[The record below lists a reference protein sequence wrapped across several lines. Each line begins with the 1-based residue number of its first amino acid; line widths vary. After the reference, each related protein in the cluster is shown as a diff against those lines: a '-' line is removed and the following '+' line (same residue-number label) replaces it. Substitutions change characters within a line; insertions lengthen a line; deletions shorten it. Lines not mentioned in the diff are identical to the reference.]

1 MKSRLRN
8 EEKESIHRKYELDIL
23 YKLLFNPGTKFA
35 SKLAYRISPEEL
47 FIECFDILDSI
58 KEKNRDDANYYV
70 SSLWDR
76 EFCNLR
82 DIKKDEESEEDVKKA
97 VAVIIFG
104 AAFCLNLS
112 KKPIYTELAASVF
125 NNLLELEKYDD
136 KIDILENVFT
146 ENYYQIDSGK
156 AQQALEEYMESDE
169 YISDEIYE
177 LLNPANF
184 DIGDGTIPMIPHR
197 FKFCK
202 PSVSNARARE
212 INKELWDRCQNNE
225 VDRVLLLLKNDLKED
240 VELPNNMKNLHDE
253 LSFCYGLEIS
263 YRQFTNKFHELM
275 K

>member
-1 MKSRLRN
+1 MKSRLRK
-8 EEKESIHRKYELDIL
+8 EEKESIHKAFQSHIL

-35 SKLAYRISPEEL
+35 SKLAYRLSPEEL

-104 AAFCLNLS
+104 VAFCLNLS

-136 KIDILENVFT
+136 KIDILENIFT

-156 AQQALEEYMESDE
+156 AQQALEEYMESDNF
-169 YISDEIYE
+169 ISDEIYE
-177 LLNPANF
+177 LLNPASF
-184 DIGDGTIPMIPHR
+184 DIGDGTIPMIPHI

-225 VDRVLLLLKNDLKED
+225 VDRVLLLLKNDLKEY

-253 LSFCYGLEIS
+253 LSVFYGLEIS

>member
-1 MKSRLRN
+1 MKSRLRK

-35 SKLAYRISPEEL
+35 SKLAYRLSPEEL

-112 KKPIYTELAASVF
+112 KKPVYTELAASVF

-136 KIDILENVFT
+136 KIDILENIFT

-156 AQQALEEYMESDE
+156 AQQALEEYMESDNF
-169 YISDEIYE
+169 ISDEIYE
-177 LLNPANF
+177 LLNPASF
-184 DIGDGTIPMIPHR
+184 DIGDGTIPMIPHI

-225 VDRVLLLLKNDLKED
+225 VDRVLLLLKNDLKEY

-253 LSFCYGLEIS
+253 LSVFYGLEIS

>member
-35 SKLAYRISPEEL
+35 SKLAYRLSPEEL

-97 VAVIIFG
+97 VAVIIFS

-177 LLNPANF
+177 LLNPASF
-184 DIGDGTIPMIPHR
+184 DIGDGTIPMIPHI

-240 VELPNNMKNLHDE
+240 VELPNNMKNIHDE
-253 LSFCYGLEIS
+253 LSLYYGLKIS
-263 YRQFTNKFHELM
+263 YKQFTNIYNKLM

>member
-1 MKSRLRN
+1 MKSRIRN
-8 EEKESIHRKYELDIL
+8 EEKESIHKAFQSHIL
-23 YKLLFNPGTKFA
+23 YKLLYTPGIKFA
-35 SKLAYRISPEEL
+35 SKLKFRLSPEEL
-47 FIECFDILDSI
+47 FIECFDIIDTI
-58 KEKNRDDANYYV
+58 KEKNRDDANYYIRG
-70 SSLWDR
+70 LWDKI
-76 EFCNLR
+76 FCNLR

-112 KKPIYTELAASVF
+112 KKTIHTELAASVF

-146 ENYYQIDSGK
+146 ENYYHIDSGK
-156 AQQALEEYMESDE
+156 AQQVFEEYMESDD
-169 YISDEIYE
+169 YISDEIVE
-177 LLNPANF
+177 LLNPASF

-253 LSFCYGLEIS
+253 LSLFYGLKIG
-263 YRQFTNKFHELM
+263 YKQFTNKFHELM